1 MPGTESFWATWA
13 HGYSGQGL
21 VPGLWSLSS
30 APQLHSMK
38 TQQEEQEKQ
47 QPFSFTLGDLL
58 VSISFHEFLVQLTAL
73 KTKAAAVILF
83 SRSECYVLWDSLC
96 VTHWKIVILTKN
108 QALHFMPEQNLCTW
122 KYLEQKFQML
132 LSGVLLWV
140 FLLSIKFLIYYRE
153 SHWKHR
159 NIFSKQRKKL
169 TKIQSYQYM
178 RIWDISS
185 ADNAVSDTLSNAG
198 NIECCIKIL

>member
-1 MPGTESFWATWA
+1 MPGTEGFWAPWA
-13 HGYSGQGL
+13 QGYSGQGL
-21 VPGLWSLSS
+21 LPGSWSLSS

-58 VSISFHEFLVQLTAL
+58 ISSSFHEFLVQLTAL

-83 SRSECYVLWDSLC
+83 SRPECYVLWDGLR

-159 NIFSKQRKKL
+159 NIFSKQRKNTHKNSV
-169 TKIQSYQYM
+169 ISIHAHM
-178 RIWDISS
+178 RYF
-185 ADNAVSDTLSNAG
+185 
-198 NIECCIKIL
+198 